1 MYCVLV
7 EKINKKYFTETLA
20 RMNIMTTF
28 ASALE
33 KQCDFKV
40 KKKFSK
46 RINEG

>member
-1 MYCVLV
+1 MQV
-7 EKINKKYFTETLA
+7 EEINENYFTKTLV

-28 ASALE
+28 ATALE
-33 KQCDFKV
+33 KQCDSKV

>member
-7 EKINKKYFTETLA
+7 EKINKKYFAETLA

-28 ASALE
+28 ASALKE
-33 KQCDFKV
+33 QCDFKV

>member
-1 MYCVLV
+1 VLV
-7 EKINKKYFTETLA
+7 GKINKKYFQKTLA
-20 RMNIMTTF
+20 WMNIMTTF

-40 KKKFSK
+40 KRKFSK

>member
-1 MYCVLV
+1 MLV
-7 EKINKKYFTETLA
+7 GKINRKYFTETLA
-20 RMNIMTTF
+20 RMNIMSTF
-28 ASALE
+28 ASALK

>member
-1 MYCVLV
+1 VLV
-7 EKINKKYFTETLA
+7 EKINKKYFAETLA

-28 ASALE
+28 ASALKE
-33 KQCDFKV
+33 QCGFKV

>member
-1 MYCVLV
+1 MQV
-7 EKINKKYFTETLA
+7 EKINKKYFIKTLA
-20 RMNIMTTF
+20 RVNIMTTF

-33 KQCDFKV
+33 KQCDSKV

>member
-1 MYCVLV
+1 VQV
-7 EKINKKYFTETLA
+7 EKINENYFTKTLA

-28 ASALE
+28 ATALE

-40 KKKFSK
+40 KRKFSK

>member
-1 MYCVLV
+1 MQVG
-7 EKINKKYFTETLA
+7 EINKKYFTKTLA
-20 RMNIMTTF
+20 RVNIMTTF

-40 KKKFSK
+40 KKRFSK

>member
-1 MYCVLV
+1 VLV
-7 EKINKKYFTETLA
+7 EKINEKYFTETLA

-28 ASALE
+28 ASALKE
-33 KQCDFKV
+33 QCDFKV